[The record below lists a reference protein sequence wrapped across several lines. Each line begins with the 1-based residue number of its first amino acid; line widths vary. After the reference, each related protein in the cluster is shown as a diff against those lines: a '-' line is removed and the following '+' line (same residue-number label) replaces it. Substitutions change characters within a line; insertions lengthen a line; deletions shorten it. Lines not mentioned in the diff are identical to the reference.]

1 MLEMMQKFIR
11 LKAKLVWVFVRSC
24 DYQNQIFIAMGLHY
38 KALILVGLG
47 LWVYISLC
55 SIEGACLHITEILR
69 WEASAKYKTDIHV
82 RLRWPMRTNSY
93 YIYHLVL
100 QGPLTCSMYWSIICW
115 KHCIFKF
122 LFCIQMMTVICVIL
136 MIRNLKGVERV
147 VERTEKNL
155 VCYYCLPLGL
165 SLGYMYDYSGRQC
178 KFQLMKKLWHI

>member
-1 MLEMMQKFIR
+1 M
-11 LKAKLVWVFVRSC
+11 SC

-38 KALILVGLG
+38 KVLILVGLG

-69 WEASAKYKTDIHV
+69 CEASAKYKTDIHI
-82 RLRWPMRTNSY
+82 RLRWPLRTNSY
-93 YIYHLVL
+93 YSYHLVL

-115 KHCIFKF
+115 KHYIFF
-122 LFCIQMMTVICVIL
+122 LSCYFVFRWWLWFVSSLIL
-136 MIRNLKGVERV
+136 RNLKGVKRV

-155 VCYYCLPLGL
+155 VCYCCLPLGL

-178 KFQLMKKLWHI
+178 KF